1 MCTSINQKGHLNVID
16 TSLITVLSVLNA
28 AVVIVIFN
36 RLYIP
41 PTGGRVHFV
50 SWSCKIRKID

>member
-1 MCTSINQKGHLNVID
+1 MCTSINQKGHLNVIE
-16 TSLITVLSVLNA
+16 ITVLSVLNTA
-28 AVVIVIFN
+28 AVIVIFN
-36 RLYIP
+36 QLYIP